1 MANFLDGISL
11 AGYRGIG
18 RELQTFAPLS
28 QINLVIGA
36 NNAGKSIVLEFL
48 ARHLLEPSG
57 RLSIWTRTFDKDE
70 AHQGLDVSQIIFGL
84 AVPFDTF
91 VERITHINP
100 RYVQL
105 VTAMIEAATWDEQVW
120 LKPAH
125 DGRSLVFMDRGGNAL
140 EVAPNAYDQE
150 QRLVQT
156 LWRDL
161 TNQTGGGYEQHWLP
175 ESLMRLANLI
185 SPTLPK
191 AVTLIP
197 AIRQIGGRDEELVDC
212 SGKGLIDRLAELQNP
227 PHNERDKRETFEL
240 INRFLQEVTNTSDA
254 RIEIPHD
261 RRHILVSMEGR
272 ILPLSYL
279 GTGIHEVIMIASFC
293 TLATEQV
300 VCIEEPE
307 IHLHPLL
314 QKKLI
319 AYLAENTSNQYF
331 IATHSASFLDTAN
344 ASIFHVHHQHG
355 STYIGLATSDTT
367 KFQICQDLGFRASD
381 LLQANCIIWVEG
393 PSDRI
398 YLRAWISTLAPQL
411 VEGIHY
417 SIMFYGGRLLSHLEA
432 EDSDVT
438 DFISLRRMNRRSFV
452 LIDSDRKQPDSPLNA
467 TKQRVTEEFT
477 NNFSWVTAGREIEN
491 YVSKQ
496 TLNESLSD
504 LYEKT
509 FAALSSYGTYD
520 SVFLFN
526 DMHGKEQR
534 ADKVKLAYAVTS
546 RPIDLDHLDLRQQV
560 ETLVQFIRDSND

>member
-18 RELQTFAPLS
+18 QELQTFAPLS

-48 ARHLLEPSG
+48 ARHLLRSG
-57 RLSIWTRTFDKDE
+57 DRSSIWARTYDRDE

-84 AVPFDTF
+84 AVTLEKF
-91 VERITHINP
+91 VEHVTKINP
-100 RYVQL
+100 LYIEIATTL
-105 VTAMIEAATWDEQVW
+105 VEPATWAGHVW
-120 LKPAH
+120 LRPSH
-125 DGRSLVFMDRGGNAL
+125 DGRNLVFMDRAGNAL
-140 EVAPNAYDQE
+140 TIIPNADAKHQAIVC
-150 QRLVQT
+150 RL
-156 LWRDL
+156 WGEL
-161 TNQTGGGYEQHWLP
+161 TNRSGGGYEQHWLP
-175 ESLMRLANLI
+175 ESLMRLANLLT
-185 SPTLPK
+185 PNLPSE
-191 AVTLIP
+191 VTLIP
-197 AIRQIGGRDEELVDC
+197 AIRQIGARDEKFVDC

-227 PHNERDKRETFEL
+227 PHNERDKRQTFES
-240 INRFLQEVTNTSDA
+240 INQFLQEVTNTADA
-254 RIEIPHD
+254 QIEVPHD
-261 RRHILVSMEGR
+261 RRHILVSMNGR

-314 QKKLI
+314 QRKLI
-319 AYLAENTSNQYF
+319 AYLAKNTSNQYF
-331 IATHSASFLDTAN
+331 IATHSASFLDATS
-344 ASIFHVHHQHG
+344 ASIFHVSHDHG
-355 STYIGLATSDTT
+355 STHIRLATSDAT
-367 KFQICQDLGFRASD
+367 KFQICQDLGLRASD

-398 YLRAWISTLAPQL
+398 YLRTWIYALAPEL
-411 VEGIHY
+411 IEGVHY

-452 LIDSDRKQPDSPLNA
+452 VIDSDRKHADSPLNA

-491 YVSKQ
+491 YINEQ
-496 TLNESLSD
+496 TLKESLSG

-509 FAALSSYGTYD
+509 FAAISSYGTHD

-526 DMHGKEQR
+526 DVNGKEQR
-534 ADKVKLAYAVTS
+534 ADKVKLAYAVTA
-546 RPIDLDHLDLRQQV
+546 RLINFDQLDLRQQV
-560 ETLVQFIRDSND
+560 EALVQFIRNSND